1 MLIDAKFLTLLVFIA
16 INFLILFRIKTRTT
30 IVTSLIISHL
40 MAVLFFSI
48 SISSYNSFKE
58 IVLALIIFS
67 MVILFL
73 VSNYNPIY
81 LANAEVPKFK
91 LHLLRFFIAPFVA
104 IFVVAVFLAIFS
116 ITKNL
121 PEISKIIVDRQV
133 EKQEEVLQNPMIL
146 PSHPVHIAV
155 KKFYLGKKFED
166 SWSDKTYVELEMN
179 DRKRARLKD
188 RLSDNF
194 LLKRS
199 SDVILIIVA
208 ISTSL
213 LLLGSGGANLNLK
226 NKD

>member
-1 MLIDAKFLTLLVFIA
+1 MLIDAKFLTLLAFIA
-16 INFLILFRIKTRTT
+16 INFLILFTIKTRTT

-40 MAVLFFSI
+40 AAVLFFSI
-48 SISSYNSFKE
+48 SISNYNSFKE

-81 LANAEVPKFK
+81 LAAPETSKTK
-91 LHLLRFFIAPFVA
+91 RSRLWIFFIPAVCVIVVTVFVA
-104 IFVVAVFLAIFS
+104 LFS
-116 ITKNL
+116 IAKSL
-121 PEISKIIVDRQV
+121 PQISKIITDEQTT
-133 EKQEEVLQNPMIL
+133 KQNEILQNPMLL

-166 SWSDKTYVELEMN
+166 GWSDKTYVELEMN

-188 RLSDNF
+188 KLSDNF

-213 LLLGSGGANLNLK
+213 LLLGTKKTENQA
-226 NKD
+226 

>member
-1 MLIDAKFLTLLVFIA
+1 MLIDAKFLIILVFIA

-91 LHLLRFFIAPFVA
+91 FPLLRVFIAPFVV
-104 IFVVAVFLAIFS
+104 ITVAVVFVAIFS

-121 PEISKIIVDRQV
+121 PGISKIIVDRQV

-213 LLLGSGGANLNLK
+213 LLLGSGGVNLNLK